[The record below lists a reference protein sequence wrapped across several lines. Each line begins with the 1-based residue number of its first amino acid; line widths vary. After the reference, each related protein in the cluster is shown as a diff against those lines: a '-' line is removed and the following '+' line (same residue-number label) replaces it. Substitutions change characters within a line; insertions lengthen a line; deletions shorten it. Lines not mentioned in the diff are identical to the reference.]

1 MFCIVC
7 FCKFCFSSCRK
18 NNTGQVKMRLILQLI
33 CVISRV
39 LQKLLKCV
47 NGTTISTFSVLPS
60 SGVFSIILILDLND
74 SEYYIILAGI
84 LLYSLMLS

>member
-1 MFCIVC
+1 
-7 FCKFCFSSCRK
+7 
-18 NNTGQVKMRLILQLI
+18 MRLISQLI

-47 NGTTISTFSVLPS
+47 NVTTISTFFVLPS

-74 SEYYIILAGI
+74 SESYIILADI
-84 LLYSLMLS
+84 LLYTLMLS